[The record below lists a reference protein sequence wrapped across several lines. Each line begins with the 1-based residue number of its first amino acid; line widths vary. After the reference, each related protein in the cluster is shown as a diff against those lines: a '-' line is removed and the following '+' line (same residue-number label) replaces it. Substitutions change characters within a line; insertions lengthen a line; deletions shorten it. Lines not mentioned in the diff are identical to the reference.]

1 MKRGPERA
9 ASPSPGPA
17 APAEHPVS
25 LTWRGLAWRS
35 VLAWL
40 ILAVLLA
47 AGCGERAEQAAPAGA
62 PSPASGGLRIAVLAP
77 AAAEILAAL
86 GEAEQVVAVG
96 DFVEWPPAVAG
107 RPKIGPYDNPNLER
121 LLALRVDLLLT
132 AESQAG
138 GAAYA
143 RLRSLGVQV
152 VELDTETY
160 RGVLAAVEQVGLL
173 VGRQREARAEAARIR
188 AGVEAVRR
196 RAAGLPK
203 RRVLFAV
210 GRDPLF
216 VAGPGSHFDELIA
229 AAGGE
234 NVFADARSPY
244 LQVSVE
250 AALERRPEV
259 IVDSSDN
266 RPGALRGRAPG
277 NWGQWPFLPAVGAG
291 RVFWVDPTRLSIPG
305 PRLPDMARF
314 LAQLIHPEA
323 FGEAAPADFGPLG
336 VAGAAGVAGAGAR

>member
-1 MKRGPERA
+1 MKRGPEGA

-17 APAEHPVS
+17 APAEPPAS

-47 AGCGERAEQAAPAGA
+47 AGCGERVEQAAPAGV
-62 PSPASGGLRIAVLAP
+62 PSDGLRIAVLAP

-86 GEAEQVVAVG
+86 GEAGQVVAVG
-96 DFVEWPPAVAG
+96 DFVEWPRSVAG

-121 LLALRVDLLLT
+121 LLALRIDLLLT

-234 NVFADARSPY
+234 N
-244 LQVSVE
+244 
-250 AALERRPEV
+250 
-259 IVDSSDN
+259 
-266 RPGALRGRAPG
+266 
-277 NWGQWPFLPAVGAG
+277 
-291 RVFWVDPTRLSIPG
+291 
-305 PRLPDMARF
+305 
-314 LAQLIHPEA
+314 
-323 FGEAAPADFGPLG
+323 
-336 VAGAAGVAGAGAR
+336 